1 MRMNNNLLFDV
12 IEYNKKRKIA
22 FKNGEILE
30 KNIEFERI
38 LSARYMKVS
47 RLKKKII
54 YLMARHKYI
63 YFCTFTFDDYYIK
76 RSERTQKDL
85 IKSSLYSFDSKIKF
99 VLNVDYG
106 KKNERLHYHGIIA
119 TDVSSD
125 LREHLKIFYPCM
137 SSCDSVPI
145 LSDDIKRLSKYI
157 NKLTNHALK
166 DSTKSRRLLSNF
178 LGYQRLSPSSEEQKI
193 AYIKDCIFL
202 GIC

>member
-22 FKNGEILE
+22 FKNGEILD

-54 YLMARHKYI
+54 YLMARYKYI
-63 YFCTFTFDDYYIK
+63 YFCTFTFDEHYINK
-76 RSERTQKDL
+76 CERTQKDL
-85 IKSSLYSFDSKIKF
+85 IKYSLYTFDDDIKF

-119 TDVSSD
+119 TNLSYD
-125 LREHLKIFYPCM
+125 LREHLKRVYPCM

-145 LSDDIKRLSKYI
+145 SSDDVKRLSKYI

-178 LGYQRLSPSSEEQKI
+178 LGYERLFPTSEEQKI
-193 AYIKDCIFL
+193 AYIKDCISL
-202 GIC
+202 DIC